1 MNELDKNFNIEEGSF
16 MYTLHEKRAFNIPQ
30 LNHFIKDL
38 IAKIKDSNE
47 NESDKLETIY
57 KLYIFY
63 KRVSNKLVFHF
74 DQNDLFGIIDLT
86 PDYMIYLERIDFC
99 IEAYYVGDFNIL
111 LRYEDDIGT
120 LF

>member
-1 MNELDKNFNIEEGSF
+1 MNELDKNFNIKEGSF
-16 MYTLHEKRAFNIPQ
+16 IYTLHEKLEFNIPQ

-47 NESDKLETIY
+47 CESDKLETMY

-63 KRVSNKLVFHF
+63 KRVSNRLVFHF
-74 DQNDLFGIIDLT
+74 DQNDLVRLIDLT
-86 PDYMIYLERIDFC
+86 PDYFIYLERIDFC
-99 IEAYYVGDFNIL
+99 INAYYLGDFNML
-111 LRYEDDIGT
+111 LAYEDDIGT